1 MGSTRSIAASRAGT
15 ARPFDPVATL
25 RRTLAVCGLSV
36 LALLAGCATRPAP
49 IQDESLRGIA
59 KEAYLYAYP
68 MLYNY
73 KTMYGQA
80 IDPGSKNYVGGFGKF
95 RHYSQPYTPE
105 NREIVTPNN
114 DTPYSWAWLDLRAE
128 PWVLSLPAT
137 PKDRYNVFQM
147 VDLYTYNFAY
157 AGVRATGFG
166 AGNYLIAGPR
176 WDGGKPK
183 GITKVL
189 SSETDFIGILGRTSL
204 NGPSDVKNV
213 QALQAKYQLRPLS
226 EFLRHPPPA
235 AAPAHVDWLPWDEQR
250 ATSVDFIA
258 YLNALLAFTQP
269 QPAAEQEMMRRFALI
284 GIGPGK
290 SFDAAR
296 LDATTRAAIEQG
308 VADGKAALL
317 QAEKQTRSSIGL
329 FGSRAALGNDYT
341 KRAVAAAMGIY
352 GNSSEEAVYL
362 GYEEDAQGRP
372 LEGGKSYQI
381 RFEPG
386 QLPPVQFFWSMT
398 MYDLPGRHLVDN
410 PIQRYAIGDRTPGL
424 KRGKDGSLTLYV
436 QHANPGKD
444 KESNWLPAPEGRFNI
459 VARFYGPKP
468 QVLNGTW
475 KLPQAELAP

>member
-1 MGSTRSIAASRAGT
+1 MSTWMMRWGAAGT
-15 ARPFDPVATL
+15 
-25 RRTLAVCGLSV
+25 LAGL
-36 LALLAGCATRPAP
+36 LALAGCAGQDVRPAAEREGGAGP
-49 IQDESLRGIA
+49 RAIA

-73 KTMYGQA
+73 KTMYVQA
-80 IDPGSKNYVGGFGKF
+80 IQPGGDAYVGGFGKF
-95 RHYSQPYTPE
+95 RHYSRPYTPE

-114 DTPYSWAWLDLRAE
+114 DTPYSWAWLDLRAQ

-137 PKDRYNVFQM
+137 PKSRYNVFQM
-147 VDLYTYNFAY
+147 VDMYTYNFAY
-157 AGVRATGFG
+157 AGVRSTGFG
-166 AGNYLIAGPR
+166 AGNYLIAGPH
-176 WDGGKPK
+176 WNGETPK

-189 SSETDFIGILGRTSL
+189 RSETDFVGILGRTSL
-204 NGPSDVKNV
+204 NGPQDVKNV

-226 EFLRHPPPA
+226 AFARQTAPPPA
-235 AAPAHVDWLPWDEQR
+235 PAVDWLPWDESR

-258 YLNALLAFTQP
+258 YLNQLLAFTQP
-269 QPAAEQEMMRRFALI
+269 QPAGEQDMMRRFATI
-284 GIGPGK
+284 GIAPGK
-290 SFDAAR
+290 PFDASK
-296 LDATTRAAIEQG
+296 LDPATRQAIEQG

-329 FGSRAALGNDYT
+329 FGSRADLGDDYT

-352 GNSSEEAVYL
+352 GNSKEEAVYL
-362 GYEEDAQGRP
+362 GYEEDAQGKP
-372 LEGGKSYQI
+372 MDGSHAYTI

-398 MYDLPGRHLVDN
+398 MYDLPGRHLVEN
-410 PIQRYAIGDRTPGL
+410 PIHRYAIGDRTPGL

-436 QHANPGKD
+436 QHERPSKD

-468 QVLNGTW
+468 AVLDGTW
-475 KLPQAELAP
+475 KLPKAEPAP

>member
-1 MGSTRSIAASRAGT
+1 MGSTRSQARELGRRGMGLCWVMTLRSLLAAA
-15 ARPFDPVATL
+15 ALATL
-25 RRTLAVCGLSV
+25 A
-36 LALLAGCATRPAP
+36 ACASKPAP
-49 IQDESLRGIA
+49 IQDEALRSAA

-73 KTMYGQA
+73 KTMSVQA
-80 IDPGSKNYVGGFGKF
+80 IQPGGKEYVGGFGKF

-114 DTPYSWAWLDLRAE
+114 DTPYSWAWLDLRAQ

-147 VDLYTYNFAY
+147 VDMYTYNFAY

-166 AGNYLIAGPR
+166 AGNYLIAGPH
-176 WDGGKPK
+176 WKGDTPK

-189 SSETDFIGILGRTSL
+189 RSETDFVAILGRTSL
-204 NGPSDVKNV
+204 NGPSDEKAV
-213 QALQAKYQLRPLS
+213 QALQAKYQLRPLNV
-226 EFLRHPPPA
+226 FAHQPAPPA
-235 AAPAHVDWLPWDEQR
+235 APDVDWLPWDEQR

-258 YLNALLAFTQP
+258 YLNQLLAFTQP
-269 QPAAEQEMMRRFALI
+269 QPASEQDMMRRFAQI
-284 GIGPGK
+284 GIARGK
-290 SFDAAR
+290 PFDASK
-296 LDATTRAAIEQG
+296 LDPVTRQAIEEG

-329 FGSRAALGNDYT
+329 FGSRETLAGDYT

-362 GYEEDAQGRP
+362 GYEEDAQGQP
-372 LEGGKSYQI
+372 LDGSKSYVI

-398 MYDLPGRHLVDN
+398 MYDLPGRHLVAN
-410 PIQRYAIGDRTPGL
+410 PINRYAIGDRTRGL

-468 QVLNGTW
+468 AVLDGTW
-475 KLPQAELAP
+475 KLPKAELAP